1 MKWLKESN
9 RMKHFYCGIP
19 TGLLTIIF
27 TLGIAFGMEIKDKL
41 RGQEFDWL
49 DIAATMLG
57 GLIGQIIQ
65 ILIILLFI

>member
-9 RMKHFYCGIP
+9 RMKHFYYGIP

-27 TLGIAFGMEIKDKL
+27 TLGIALGMEIKDKL
-41 RGQEFDWL
+41 WEDKFDWL
-49 DIAATMLG
+49 DVAATMLG
-57 GLIGQIIQ
+57 GLIGQIVQ